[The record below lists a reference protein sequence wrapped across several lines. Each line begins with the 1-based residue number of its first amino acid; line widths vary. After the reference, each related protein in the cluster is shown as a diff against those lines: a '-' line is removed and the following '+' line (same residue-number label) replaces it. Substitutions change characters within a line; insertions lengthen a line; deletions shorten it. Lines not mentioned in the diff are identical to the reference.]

1 MQSND
6 SSILA
11 ELFSM
16 HDPEV
21 YEVPIPL
28 DIMLATYN
36 NKLNSTNVDDEE
48 KNNEID
54 QSSEESE
61 LS

>member
-1 MQSND
+1 MK
-6 SSILA
+6 
-11 ELFSM
+11 
-16 HDPEV
+16 DPDV

-36 NKLNSTNVDDEE
+36 NKLNSTSVDDEE
-48 KNNEID
+48 KNNEKS
-54 QSSEESE
+54 QSSEVSE